1 MGSNQFCNQP
11 LKKMGCFEL
20 TYEGCVPSKS
30 ATWSH
35 MVITCMYM
43 TNHLR
48 FLRCTS
54 NYQRPM
60 GFVKVVGGPF
70 PLVVELIQLSILLIW
85 FGNIQIITV
94 SSYMDHI
101 SHNK

>member
-1 MGSNQFCNQP
+1 
-11 LKKMGCFEL
+11 
-20 TYEGCVPSKS
+20 
-30 ATWSH
+30 
-35 MVITCMYM
+35 
-43 TNHLR
+43 
-48 FLRCTS
+48 
-54 NYQRPM
+54 M